1 MREPKT
7 PQQLKATTGQ
17 GQLKRAEAPGSAPR
31 GAPIVPSI
39 ASSKP
44 LHSTK
49 DTIPYIAPPDA
60 SDVRKIKNA
69 LPQPDP
75 DTPHKPICK
84 KKITTENIKKA

>member
-17 GQLKRAEAPGSAPR
+17 GQLKRAKAPGSAPG
-31 GAPIVPSI
+31 GAPIVTSI
-39 ASSKP
+39 ASQQQ

-49 DTIPYIAPPDA
+49 DTISHIAPPNA

-69 LPQPDP
+69 LPKTGPRYASQSNMQ
-75 DTPHKPICK
+75 
-84 KKITTENIKKA
+84 KKITIE